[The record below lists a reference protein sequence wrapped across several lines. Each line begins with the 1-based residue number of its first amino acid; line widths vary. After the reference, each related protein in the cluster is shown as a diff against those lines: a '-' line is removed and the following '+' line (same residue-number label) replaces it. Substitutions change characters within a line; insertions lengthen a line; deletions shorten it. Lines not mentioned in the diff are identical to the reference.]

1 MKQKIL
7 SLCCVLA
14 LIAGM
19 ALVPTVE
26 TKASEDT
33 SPSGE
38 VPVIDGSYLTHDQE
52 SVGYDTKIT
61 RGKYLLA
68 GYSKCV
74 VVGKGRIYGG
84 GTTIAT
90 ETVNQ
95 VGLSVIIE
103 RAQEGDDHWTRV
115 TTWQKFKD
123 DTDRVSANK
132 YVDVEGGY
140 YYRVSSIHS
149 AADDVSDSFTNGVY
163 VE

>member
-14 LIAGM
+14 LVAGIAL
-19 ALVPTVE
+19 APSAN
-26 TKASEDT
+26 TKAAEDT
-33 SPSGE
+33 QPSGE
-38 VPVIDGSYLTHDQE
+38 VPMIDGSYLTHEQE
-52 SVGYDTKIT
+52 SIGYDTKIT
-61 RGKYLLA
+61 RGQYLLA

-90 ETVNQ
+90 QTVNE
-95 VGLSVIIE
+95 VGLSVMIE
-103 RAQEGDDHWTRV
+103 RAQEGDDHWTGV
-115 TTWQKFKD
+115 TGWQKFKKD
-123 DTDRVSANK
+123 ADRLAVNK

-140 YYRVSSIHS
+140 YYRVRSIHS
-149 AADDVSDSFTNGVY
+149 AGGDVSDSFTNGVY

>member
-14 LIAGM
+14 LVAGM
-19 ALVPTVE
+19 ALAPTVE
-26 TKASEDT
+26 TNASEET
-33 SPSGE
+33 QPSGE
-38 VPVIDGSYLTHDQE
+38 MPMIDGSYLTHEKE
-52 SVGYDTKIT
+52 SIGYDTKIT
-61 RGKYLLA
+61 RGKDLLA

-90 ETVNQ
+90 QTVDRI
-95 VGLSVIIE
+95 GLSVAIE
-103 RAQEGDDHWTRV
+103 RAQEGDDHWTWY
-115 TTWQKFKD
+115 TAWQKFKED
-123 DTDRVSANK
+123 ADRLAVNK

-149 AADDVSDSFTNGVY
+149 AGNDVSDSFTNGVY